1 MRNVHIAL
9 VSEQTIPNIL
19 AIHSGR
25 PDRIIFIST
34 AKMRDK
40 KVTDA
45 IVSSLRLHGL
55 DYTGKKHA
63 VEVVNQDSFDDCE
76 RKLKAVAQRVKD
88 DQVTVN
94 LTCGTKVMSMA
105 AFSVFRGAG
114 ARLIYTPIPRN
125 DYIVIDENPDT
136 EPIHPLPLRLG
147 VRSYI
152 TAYGINITNMQEAEV
167 LKARAQ
173 RGRELSGWIVQN
185 YARVENLLGALCFEL
200 NSNLARDKASFPLSM
215 TYNPRTEEERHLL
228 SMLGMTPGRITK
240 TLNRLESCF
249 LTGDWLSDYCYDVL
263 RRLNV
268 DDCVTGVELMDKNG
282 NPNEFDVMFTKDN
295 ALYTIEC
302 KSLKQKG
309 DKDADILYKIAAL
322 QDSFGLRVRS
332 FLVSTSREQILD
344 RRRNAIKD
352 HVHRRARQCNAEVI
366 HPDDIMGFGDWI
378 RSKVRGL

>member
-1 MRNVHIAL
+1 MQNVHIAL

-19 AIHSGR
+19 TIHSSR

-34 AKMRDK
+34 AKMQEK

-55 DYTGKKHA
+55 DYTGKKHS
-63 VEVVNQDSFDDCE
+63 VELVNQDSFDDCE

-88 DQVTVN
+88 DQITVN
-94 LTCGTKVMSMA
+94 LTCGTKVMSLA

-114 ARLIYTPIPRN
+114 ARLVYTPIPRN
-125 DYIVIDENPDT
+125 DYIVIDESPDT

-152 TAYGINITNMQEAEV
+152 TAYGVKVNNMQEAEV

-173 RGRELSGWIVQN
+173 RGRELSGWIVRN
-185 YARVENLLGALCFEL
+185 YDQVENLLGALCFEL
-200 NSNLARDKASFPLSM
+200 NSNFARDKASFPLSL
-215 TYNPRTEEERHLL
+215 TYNPRTEEECQLL
-228 SMLGMTPGRITK
+228 RMLGMAPGKISK
-240 TLNRLESCF
+240 TLNRLETCF

-263 RRLNV
+263 RQLKV

-322 QDSFGLRVRS
+322 QDSFGLRVKS
-332 FLVSTSREQILD
+332 FLVSTSRVQILD
-344 RRRNAIKD
+344 RRRNTIKE
-352 HVHRRARQCNAEVI
+352 HVMKRARQCQTEII
-366 HPDDIMGFGDWI
+366 HPADIGNFGRWI
-378 RSKVRGL
+378 QSKVKGL

>member
-1 MRNVHIAL
+1 MQNVHIAL

-19 AIHSGR
+19 TIHSSR

-34 AKMRDK
+34 AKMQEK

-55 DYTGKKHA
+55 DYTGKKHS
-63 VEVVNQDSFDDCE
+63 VELVNQDSFDDCE

-88 DQVTVN
+88 DQITVN
-94 LTCGTKVMSMA
+94 LTCGTKVMSLA

-114 ARLIYTPIPRN
+114 ARLVYTPIPRN
-125 DYIVIDENPDT
+125 DYIVIDESPDT

-152 TAYGINITNMQEAEV
+152 TAYGVKVNNMQEAEV

-185 YARVENLLGALCFEL
+185 YAQLENLLGAFCYEL
-200 NSNLARDKASFPLSM
+200 NRFDARKQSSFNLSM
-215 TYNPRTEEERHLL
+215 NYQPHNETEVQFLG
-228 SMLGMTPGRITK
+228 MLGLRGGRIEK
-240 TLNRLESCF
+240 RLNRLESEF

-263 RRLNV
+263 RRLKV
-268 DDCVTGVELMDKNG
+268 DDCVTGVELVDKNG

-309 DKDADILYKIAAL
+309 DKGADILYKIAAL
-322 QDSFGLRVRS
+322 QDSFGLRVKS

-352 HVHRRARQCNAEVI
+352 HVQRRARQCNAEVI